1 VGVNT
6 ITTRDQGS
14 SAQGISFSEVWY
26 LVSPFSDTIVSM
38 YRDPQGIGQLTKR
51 HACLARINAIGA
63 PGDFQCH
70 PGISNL
76 LAPAWCATARTP
88 EPITPQIDS
97 RFHTLPTKAHCKSN
111 LIRKSHLR
119 YHNGLLLAILFIS
132 TVRRRVLG
140 RGDIDNK
147 LVRRGKQRATQ
158 PRITP
163 LLTRISRT
171 TMPPSIQRR
180 SSTRSRI

>member
-1 VGVNT
+1 MVPCE
-6 ITTRDQGS
+6 
-14 SAQGISFSEVWY
+14 GIRHFQ
-26 LVSPFSDTIVSM
+26 
-38 YRDPQGIGQLTKR
+38 PQAGEGIGQLTKR

-63 PGDFQCH
+63 PGDFQCR
-70 PGISNL
+70 PGVSNL

-88 EPITPQIDS
+88 EPNLDRFPRKAFTPQIDS
-97 RFHTLPTKAHCKSN
+97 RFHTLPTKAYCKSS

-119 YHNGLLLAILFIS
+119 YHNELLLAILFIS

-180 SSTRSRI
+180 SSIRSRT